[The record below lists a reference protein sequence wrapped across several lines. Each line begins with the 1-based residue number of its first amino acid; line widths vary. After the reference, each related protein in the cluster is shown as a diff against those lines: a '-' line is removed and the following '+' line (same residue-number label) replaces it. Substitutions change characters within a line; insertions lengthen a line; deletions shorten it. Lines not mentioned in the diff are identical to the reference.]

1 MKLLLAA
8 LIFTVAGTGTQG
20 YSGDGRV
27 ATDGRLN
34 HPRGI
39 DANADGQ
46 IIWAEAFNDVVRSVD
61 LRGTMRT
68 AAGVGRPG
76 FGGDGGP
83 ANRAPL
89 NFAHG
94 VAYLP
99 TGGYLIADP
108 FNQRIRRVS
117 ASGIIRTVAGGRAGF
132 CGDGGRAT
140 GACLGTP
147 RGIAAEKV
155 RGGGFLIPDTDNR
168 RIRRVRNGVIRT
180 VAGSGRPGARAGDG
194 GPATRAKMSGP
205 FAVSAYKDG
214 SFLIADAGAHV
225 VRRVSKNGRITTVA
239 GTGRAGFSGD
249 GGNAKRAR
257 LDSPHGVFALDDGG
271 FLIADTK
278 NSRVREVS
286 PSGRITTIAG
296 SSRRGFTGDGG
307 PATRARLNQPKG
319 VATTPDGGLVIAD
332 AENDAI
338 RYIAPEKPKRLA
350 VAVRGRIVR
359 GRRGKALDVPVI
371 ATLSSTVRV
380 TVLSSAGRAVRT
392 VTTKA
397 SAGRTDV
404 EIPAGLGPGRRG
416 VVVRSRT
423 AAGSVSTARA
433 TVLITG

>member
-8 LIFTVAGTGTQG
+8 VIFTIAGTGTQG

-39 DANADGQ
+39 DANAGGQ
-46 IIWAEAFNDVVRSVD
+46 IIWAEAFNNIVRSVD
-61 LRGTMRT
+61 ARGTLRT
-68 AAGVGRPG
+68 AAGTGRAG

-83 ANRAPL
+83 ADRAPL

-99 TGGYLIADP
+99 TGGFLIADP

-117 ASGIIRTVAGGRAGF
+117 ASGIIRTVAGGRGGF
-132 CGDGGRAT
+132 CGDGGRAA

-180 VAGSGRPGARAGDG
+180 VAGPRGFR
-194 GPATRAKMSGP
+194 GP
-205 FAVSAYKDG
+205 FAVSAYDDG
-214 SFLIADAGAHV
+214 SFLVADAGAHL
-225 VRRVSKNGRITTVA
+225 VRRVSASGRVTRVA

-278 NSRVREVS
+278 NSRIRMVTRG
-286 PSGRITTIAG
+286 GRITTIAG

-307 PATRARLNQPKG
+307 PATGARLNQPKG

-338 RYIAPEKPKRLA
+338 RYIAPAKPKRLA
-350 VAVRGRIVR
+350 VAIRGRIVR
-359 GRRGKALDVPVI
+359 GTRGKALDVPVVS
-371 ATLSSTVRV
+371 TLGATVRV
-380 TVLSSAGRAVRT
+380 SVLSSSGRAVRS
-392 VTTKA
+392 VTAKA
-397 SAGRTDV
+397 GAGRTDV
-404 EIPAGLGPGRRG
+404 ELAAGLGPGRRRL
-416 VVVRSRT
+416 VVRARASSG
-423 AAGSVSTARA
+423 AVATARA
-433 TVLITG
+433 TVLIR

>member
-1 MKLLLAA
+1 MKLVLAA
-8 LIFTVAGTGTQG
+8 LIFTIAGTGTQG

-39 DANADGQ
+39 DVDPGGEV
-46 IIWAEAFNDVVRSVD
+46 IWAEAFNDVVRSLD
-61 LRGTMRT
+61 TRGTMRT

-76 FGGDGGP
+76 FFGDGGP
-83 ANRAPL
+83 ATRAGL

-94 VAYLP
+94 VAFLP

-117 ASGIIRTVAGGRAGF
+117 RGGIIRTVAGGRGGF
-132 CGDGGRAT
+132 CGDGGRAV

-168 RIRRVRNGVIRT
+168 RIRRVRDGVIRT
-180 VAGSGRPGARAGDG
+180 VAGPRGFR
-194 GPATRAKMSGP
+194 GP
-205 FAVSAYKDG
+205 FAVSALEDG
-214 SFLIADAGAHV
+214 GFLVADAGAHL
-225 VRRVSKNGRITTVA
+225 VRLVSRTGRVTRVA
-239 GTGRAGFSGD
+239 GTGRPGFSGD

-257 LDSPHGVFALDDGG
+257 LNSPHGVFALPDGS

-278 NSRVREVS
+278 NSRVRLVS
-286 PSGRITTIAG
+286 KSGRITTVVG

-307 PATRARLNQPKG
+307 PPTRARLNQPKG
-319 VATTPDGGLVIAD
+319 IATTPDGGMVVAD

-338 RYIAPEKPKRLA
+338 RYIAPEKPSRLA

-359 GRRGKALDVPVI
+359 GRRGRAVDVPVVS
-371 ATLSSTVRV
+371 TLDATVRV
-380 TVLSSAGRAVRT
+380 TVLSSAGRVVRS
-392 VTTKA
+392 VTKA
-397 SAGRTDV
+397 AAAGRTAV
-404 EIPAGLGPGRRG
+404 EIPAGLGPGRRRIL
-416 VVVRSRT
+416 VRARASGGR
-423 AAGSVSTARA
+423 ASTARS
-433 TVLITG
+433 TLLVTG

>member
-8 LIFTVAGTGTQG
+8 AIFTIAGTGTQG

-46 IIWAEAFNDVVRSVD
+46 VIWAEAFNNIVRSLD
-61 LRGTMRT
+61 ARGTLRT
-68 AAGVGRPG
+68 AAGTGRAG

-83 ANRAPL
+83 ADRAAL

-99 TGGYLIADP
+99 TGGFLIADP

-117 ASGIIRTVAGGRAGF
+117 GSGIIRTVAGGRGGF

-180 VAGSGRPGARAGDG
+180 VAGPRGFR
-194 GPATRAKMSGP
+194 GP
-205 FAVSAYKDG
+205 FAVSAYDDG
-214 SFLIADAGAHV
+214 SFLVADAGAHL
-225 VRRVSKNGRITTVA
+225 VRKVSASGRVTRVA

-278 NSRVREVS
+278 NSRIRMVTRIFVLTAATGALVFIGLYAFGNLHALMRQTFDMTLRS
-286 PSGRITTIAG
+286 PQALR
-296 SSRRGFTGDGG
+296 
-307 PATRARLNQPKG
+307 PL
-319 VATTPDGGLVIAD
+319 TPDMFNATLAD
-332 AENDAI
+332 AVQS
-338 RYIAPEKPKRLA
+338 A
-350 VAVRGRIVR
+350 VWMM
-359 GRRGKALDVPVI
+359 LPCC
-371 ATLSSTVRV
+371 
-380 TVLSSAGRAVRT
+380 SA
-392 VTTKA
+392 
-397 SAGRTDV
+397 
-404 EIPAGLGPGRRG
+404 
-416 VVVRSRT
+416 
-423 AAGSVSTARA
+423 
-433 TVLITG
+433 